1 MARYT
6 EFDKTDVF
14 NSTINEKVQE
24 LIQLCNA
31 EQMPIFVSI
40 AVANNASGT
49 EYRNDMFASATNDI
63 FLKDDKFPDFVNVM
77 NGFRTVP
84 PSKIVVID
92 VD

>member
-6 EFDKTDVF
+6 EFDKTEVF
-14 NSTINEKVQE
+14 DTVINNKIQE

-31 EQMPIFVSI
+31 EQMPIFVSV
-40 AVANNASGT
+40 AVANNSEGT
-49 EYRNDMFASATNDI
+49 EYRNDMFSSATNDI

-77 NGFRTVP
+77 NNFRTVP

-92 VD
+92 CD